1 MYRKYHLNF
10 QYMIKY
16 ANKVMIKTIID
27 QIEKFFRNLF
37 NFEFVSKK
45 PGNTNIN
52 TAIKKIADIKF
63 SKFIIYSKNFWLF
76 EKIF

>member
-1 MYRKYHLNF
+1 MHRKYHVDFHYVINF
-10 QYMIKY
+10 V
-16 ANKVMIKTIID
+16 NKVMIKTIID
-27 QIEKFFRNLF
+27 QIKKFLRNLF

-45 PGNTNIN
+45 PGSTNIN

>member
-1 MYRKYHLNF
+1 
-10 QYMIKY
+10 MIKY

-52 TAIKKIADIKF
+52 TAIRKIADIKF
-63 SKFIIYSKNFWLF
+63 SKLIIYSKNFWLF

>member
-1 MYRKYHLNF
+1 
-10 QYMIKY
+10 MIKY
-16 ANKVMIKTIID
+16 EITEIIKIIID
-27 QIEKFFRNLF
+27 QIDKFLRNLF
-37 NFEFVSKK
+37 NFELVSKK

>member
-1 MYRKYHLNF
+1 
-10 QYMIKY
+10 MIKY

-45 PGNTNIN
+45 LGNTNIN